1 MENNVKKYCKK
12 GANVV
17 SYSSEIQQ
25 EYNEGVPDPL
35 HLLNSPWYCVVHF
48 SLQHRTVQLYSFWLA
63 CQLSVSV
70 FTIIF
75 HILIF

>member
-48 SLQHRTVQLYSFWLA
+48 SLQHRTVQLTVQLLA
-63 CQLSVSV
+63 CLLSVSCQCSLL
-70 FTIIF
+70 FSIF
-75 HILIF
+75 